1 MTNATT
7 TSPAS
12 AVSHERSRAVMER
25 GRGLLPGG
33 VDSPVRAY
41 NSVGGD
47 PVVLASGQGAI
58 VTDVDGNEYVD
69 YVSSYGPLILGHAH
83 PQVVAAV
90 QQAAPLGTSFGAP
103 TEAELELA
111 DRVIDAVPSVEMV
124 RFVNSGTEAAMS
136 ALRLARGATGR
147 DLILKFEGCYHGHA
161 DGLLAAAGSG
171 VATLAL
177 PDSPGVPAAMA
188 AQTLVAPY
196 NDLAAAREALEAH
209 RDQVAAIVVEPI
221 AGNMGV
227 IPPADGYLEGL
238 RSLCDES
245 GALLVFDEVITGF
258 RASKGGAQQRY
269 GVTPD
274 ITVLGKIIGGGLP
287 VGAYGGSRAL
297 MEQMAP
303 AGSIYQAGTLSGNP
317 LAMAAGTATLDV
329 LFSTEGAYGR
339 LEAMG
344 QRLGAGLETGAAAA
358 GVPLTV
364 VQAGSTIT
372 AFFRESAPTN
382 YAEATTSD
390 TEAFGRFHRAML
402 DGGIHLAPSQY
413 EGWFLSLAHDEELI
427 DRTIAVAR
435 EAFAAV

>member
-1 MTNATT
+1 MTDAL
-7 TSPAS
+7 A
-12 AVSHERSRAVMER
+12 HDRSRALMER
-25 GRGLLPGG
+25 GRTLLPGG

-47 PVVLASGQGAI
+47 PVVLASGRGAI

-83 PQVVAAV
+83 PRVLEAIREAAL
-90 QQAAPLGTSFGAP
+90 LGTSFGAP
-103 TEAELELA
+103 TEAELDLA
-111 DRVIDAVPSVEMV
+111 DRVIEAVPSVEMV

-196 NDLAAAREALEAH
+196 NDLPAAREALEAH
-209 RDQVAAIVVEPI
+209 RDEVAAIVVEPI

-227 IPPADGYLEGL
+227 VPPADGYLRGL
-238 RSLCDES
+238 RALCDEF

-258 RASKGGAQQRY
+258 RAAKGGAQAKY

-274 ITVLGKIIGGGLP
+274 ITIMGKIIGGGLP

-303 AGSIYQAGTLSGNP
+303 AGAIYQAGTLSGNP
-317 LAMAAGTATLDV
+317 LAMAAGRATLDT
-329 LFSTEGAYGR
+329 LFATEGAYEQ
-339 LEAMG
+339 LDAMG
-344 QRLGAGLETGAAAA
+344 ARLAAGLERAASEA

-364 VQAGSTIT
+364 VQAGSTLT
-372 AFFRESAPTN
+372 AFFREGAPTN
-382 YAEATTSD
+382 YAEATASD
-390 TEAFGRFHRAML
+390 TAAFARFHRAML
-402 DGGIHLAPSQY
+402 ERGIHLAPSQY
-413 EGWFLSLAHDEELI
+413 EGWFLSLAHDEPLI
-427 DRTIAVAR
+427 DRTIDAARGAFEVA
-435 EAFAAV
+435 AAG

>member
-1 MTNATT
+1 MT
-7 TSPAS
+7 SS
-12 AVSHERSRAVMER
+12 MSHERSDALMVR
-25 GRGLLPGG
+25 GRNVLPGG

-41 NSVGGD
+41 KAVGGE
-47 PVVLASGQGAI
+47 PVVLASGRGAI
-58 VTDVDGNEYVD
+58 VTDVDGNEYID
-69 YVSSYGPLILGHAH
+69 YVSSYGPLILGHAD
-83 PQVVAAV
+83 PRVVEAIRE
-90 QQAAPLGTSFGAP
+90 AAPLGTSFGAP
-103 TEAELELA
+103 TEAELDLA
-111 DRVIDAVPSVEMV
+111 DRVIEAVPSVEMV

-147 DLILKFEGCYHGHA
+147 DLILKFEGCYHGHS

-196 NDLAAAREALEAH
+196 NDLDAAREALEGH
-209 RDQVAAIVVEPI
+209 RGEVAAIVVEPI

-238 RSLCDES
+238 RALCDEF

-258 RASKGGAQQRY
+258 RAAKGGAQERY
-269 GVTPD
+269 GITPD
-274 ITVLGKIIGGGLP
+274 ISILGKIIGGGLP

-303 AGSIYQAGTLSGNP
+303 SGTIYQAGTLSGNP
-317 LAMAAGTATLDV
+317 LAMAAGCATLDA
-329 LFSTEGAYGR
+329 LFDTEGAYAT
-339 LEAMG
+339 LDTLG
-344 QRLGAGLETGAAAA
+344 QRLGAGLEAGAMAA

-364 VQAGSTIT
+364 SQAGSTLT
-372 AFFRESAPTN
+372 AFFRDSVPTN
-382 YAEATTSD
+382 YSEATTSD

-402 DGGIHLAPSQY
+402 DRGIHLAPSQY
-413 EGWFLSLAHDEELI
+413 EGWFLGLAHDNALI
-427 DRTIAVAR
+427 DRTIDAAAESFEVVATG
-435 EAFAAV
+435 

>member
-1 MTNATT
+1 MANLN
-7 TSPAS
+7 
-12 AVSHERSRAVMER
+12 HDRSRALMER
-25 GRGLLPGG
+25 GRTLLPGG

-41 NSVGGD
+41 KAVGGD
-47 PVVLASGQGAI
+47 PIVLASGQGAL
-58 VTDVDGNEYVD
+58 VTDVDGNEYID
-69 YVSSYGPLILGHAH
+69 YVCSYGPLILGHAH
-83 PQVVAAV
+83 PAVVQAIRD
-90 QQAAPLGTSFGAP
+90 AAPLGTSFGAP
-103 TEAELELA
+103 TEAELDLA
-111 DRVIDAVPSVEMV
+111 DRVIDAVPAVDMV

-147 DLILKFEGCYHGHA
+147 DLILKFDGCYHGHA

-171 VATLAL
+171 VATLGL

-196 NDLAAAREALEAH
+196 NDLAAARTALEAH

-227 IPPADGYLEGL
+227 VPPAPGYLEGL
-238 RSLCDES
+238 RSLCDEF

-258 RASKGGAQQRY
+258 RASKGGAQLKY

-317 LAMAAGTATLDV
+317 LAMAAGRATLDT
-329 LFSTEGAYGR
+329 LFAIEGAYER
-339 LEAMG
+339 LDMLG
-344 QRLGAGLETGAAAA
+344 KRLATGLAGAASAA

-364 VQAGSTIT
+364 VQAGSTLT
-372 AFFRESAPTN
+372 AFFRDCAPTN
-382 YAEATTSD
+382 YAEAATSD
-390 TEAFGRFHRAML
+390 TAAFGRFHRAML
-402 DGGIHLAPSQY
+402 DRGVHLAPSQY
-413 EGWFLSLAHDEELI
+413 EGWFLSLAHDEPVI
-427 DRTIAVAR
+427 DRTIEAATAAFEVVAS
-435 EAFAAV
+435 A

>member
-1 MTNATT
+1 MTESLN
-7 TSPAS
+7 
-12 AVSHERSRAVMER
+12 HDRSRAVMER
-25 GRGLLPGG
+25 GRVLLPGG

-47 PVVLASGQGAI
+47 PVVLASGAGAL

-83 PQVVAAV
+83 PRVIEAIRE
-90 QQAAPLGTSFGAP
+90 AAPLGTSFGAP
-103 TEAELELA
+103 TEAEVNLA
-111 DRVIDAVPSVEMV
+111 ECVIDAVPSVEMV

-196 NDLAAAREALEAH
+196 NDLDATRGALEGH
-209 RDQVAAIVVEPI
+209 PGEVAAIIVEPI

-227 IPPADGYLEGL
+227 IPPANGYLEGL
-238 RSLCDES
+238 RALCNEF

-269 GVTPD
+269 GITPD

-317 LAMAAGTATLDV
+317 LAMAAGKATLDE
-329 LFSTEGAYGR
+329 LFSTEDAYDH

-344 QRLGAGLETGAAAA
+344 QRLGAGLEASAAAA
-358 GVPLTV
+358 GVLLTV
-364 VQAGSTIT
+364 AQAGSTIT
-372 AFFRESAPTN
+372 AFFRGSAPTN

-390 TEAFGRFHRAML
+390 TVAFGRFHRAML
-402 DGGIHLAPSQY
+402 EGGVHLAPSQY
-413 EGWFLSLAHDEELI
+413 EGWFLSLAHDEALI
-427 DRTIAVAR
+427 DRTIEAAN
-435 EAFAAV
+435 EAFKVAAAG

>member
-1 MTNATT
+1 MQ
-7 TSPAS
+7 
-12 AVSHERSRAVMER
+12 R
-25 GRGLLPGG
+25 GRALLPGG

-41 NSVGGD
+41 QAVGGD
-47 PVVLASGQGAI
+47 PVVLASGRGAI

-69 YVSSYGPLILGHAH
+69 YVCSYGPLILGHAH
-83 PQVVAAV
+83 PAVVDAIRDAAG
-90 QQAAPLGTSFGAP
+90 LGTSFGAP

-111 DRVIDAVPSVEMV
+111 ERVIDAVPSVEMV

-196 NDLAAAREALEAH
+196 NDLAAARAALEAH
-209 RDQVAAIVVEPI
+209 RGEVAAIVVEPI

-227 IPPADGYLEGL
+227 IEPAEGYLAGL
-238 RSLCDES
+238 RALCDEF

-258 RASKGGAQQRY
+258 RASKGGAQEKY

-274 ITVLGKIIGGGLP
+274 LTILGKIIGGGLP

-303 AGSIYQAGTLSGNP
+303 TGAIYQAGTLSGNP
-317 LAMAAGTATLDV
+317 LAMAAGRATLDT
-329 LFSTEGAYGR
+329 LFAIEGAYEQLDAVGR
-339 LEAMG
+339 
-344 QRLGAGLETGAAAA
+344 RLALGLEGAAAAA
-358 GVPLTV
+358 GVPVTV
-364 VQAGSTIT
+364 VRAGSTLT
-372 AFFRESAPTN
+372 AFFRGGVPAN
-382 YAEATTSD
+382 YTEATASD
-390 TEAFGRFHRAML
+390 TGAFARFHRAML
-402 DGGIHLAPSQY
+402 DRGIHLAPSQY
-413 EGWFLSLAHDEELI
+413 EAWFLSLAHDERLI
-427 DRTIAVAR
+427 DRTIEAAA
-435 EAFAAV
+435 EAFEVAAADG